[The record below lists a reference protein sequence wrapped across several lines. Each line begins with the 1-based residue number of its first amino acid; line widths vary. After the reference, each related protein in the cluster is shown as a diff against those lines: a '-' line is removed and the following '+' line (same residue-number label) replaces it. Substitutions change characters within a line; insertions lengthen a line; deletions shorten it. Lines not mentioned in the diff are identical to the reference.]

1 MLINNDLLNRV
12 FLKSLNL
19 LLINLLFWG
28 FYTIFGKVAFADV
41 NKEVMD
47 RIPYSNL
54 KNVVQI
60 IKRYEKR
67 CAELKVNNKPILK
80 VYKNNFIST
89 KLLQGNTELTIV
101 TAGFG
106 CLGIGHPW
114 SGSSGSPAYFIVGNR
129 IFEGPRGTPS
139 FHNVGNRTIILNWH
153 HGLYC
158 KTTGMK
164 GVSGADP
171 CFSVIYWD
179 EKSRSFVSFNGDLKI
194 EEINLK

>member
-28 FYTIFGKVAFADV
+28 FYAISGKVAFADV

-67 CAELKVNNKPILK
+67 CAELKVNNKPIFK
-80 VYKNNFIST
+80 V
-89 KLLQGNTELTIV
+89 
-101 TAGFG
+101 
-106 CLGIGHPW
+106 
-114 SGSSGSPAYFIVGNR
+114 
-129 IFEGPRGTPS
+129 
-139 FHNVGNRTIILNWH
+139 
-153 HGLYC
+153 
-158 KTTGMK
+158 
-164 GVSGADP
+164 
-171 CFSVIYWD
+171 
-179 EKSRSFVSFNGDLKI
+179 
-194 EEINLK
+194 